1 MKIKII
7 VNTSIHSINLKC
19 FHLTYITINLNIIAE
34 TAVWQHAGKIQQS
47 SRQVTLKKKWYRGIA
62 IAN

>member
-62 IAN
+62 IE